1 MGNKSKKKILLV
13 DDDEIG
19 LIITENFLKRK
30 FEVTTTR
37 SGKEALDYLLKGFVP
52 DLVLLD
58 IIMPHM
64 DGWETYN
71 RIKVISFLN
80 DVPVI
85 FLTSISSDFE
95 KNLAVEMGANDYIIK
110 PYEPKDLLKRIRKA
124 MGT

>member
-1 MGNKSKKKILLV
+1 MGNTSKKKILLV

-30 FEVTTTR
+30 YEIITAR
-37 SGKEALDYLLKGFVP
+37 SGKEALDHLLKGLVP

-58 IIMPHM
+58 IIMPNM

-124 MGT
+124 MRT